1 MRSLGRVV
9 GCLTAMVL
17 LASLA
22 AWSLQQERKGTAR
35 QYREIYREQGRA
47 QVIAE
52 AIEAGVAQIVD
63 GRLVWATNDV
73 VIAEREIHELLI
85 NELIRRRDAK
95 ENKEKEE
102 SSSKGK
108 GKSGEEE
115 WGEKQEASSELGD
128 GRLGEGDGEGEAGK
142 GSSEEG
148 QGRGSIQGAE
158 EEGSSSK
165 PEEE

>member
-9 GCLTAMVL
+9 GCLIAIVL

-22 AWSLQQERKGTAR
+22 AWSLQHETKGTAR

-47 QVIAE
+47 QVRAE
-52 AIEAGVAQIVD
+52 AIEAGVARMLN

-85 NELIRRRDAK
+85 NELIRRRDVKDVKDA
-95 ENKEKEE
+95 KEKEE
-102 SSSKGK
+102 SS

-115 WGEKQEASSELGD
+115 WGEKQEASSASSGS
-128 GRLGEGDGEGEAGK
+128 EGDGEEGS
-142 GSSEEG
+142 GSSEED
-148 QGRGSIQGAE
+148 
-158 EEGSSSK
+158 
-165 PEEE
+165 